1 MSEKNITINDIMLK
15 LSTETVDNPDEL
27 SKYLIF
33 LTANLWKYGK
43 ETIEKEQLYA
53 KKWQE
58 LRSELDTDGQANIRI
73 KITEEYHDWQM
84 ARVLEKSLVEML
96 RSIKK
101 RLTSLVD
108 ELRSY

>member
-53 KKWQE
+53 KKCQ
-58 LRSELDTDGQANIRI
+58 
-73 KITEEYHDWQM
+73 
-84 ARVLEKSLVEML
+84 
-96 RSIKK
+96 
-101 RLTSLVD
+101 
-108 ELRSY
+108 